1 MAVRAW
7 WSENLPRLGLLVR
20 IMVYAALFFLL
31 YAYWP
36 KNIWDRPIGTLAA
49 HEIITP
55 IVFIILAL
63 FLIRAL
69 FNPAD
74 DDLIRRAWGWLG
86 VVLIAASPMFASYIL
101 LR

>member
-1 MAVRAW
+1 MVVRKSATARVPCAHYGLCGAV
-7 WSENLPRLGLLVR
+7 
-20 IMVYAALFFLL
+20 FLL

-36 KNIWDRPIGTLAA
+36 KKIWDRPIGTLAA

-74 DDLIRRAWGWLG
+74 DDFIRRAWGWLG
-86 VVLIAASPMFASYIL
+86 VVLIVASPMFASYIL